1 MARTAL
7 LFAVPALLV
16 ATGWLLLE
24 EGRGAGDTAFWV
36 VVLALLPAL
45 VQPRWARTLAAA
57 LVSLLAIRA
66 ALGVPISDARPF
78 DDRHD
83 FFGPVLG
90 SLKDG
95 VLRFYDVNAPFA
107 PAQEPDMHGVVLI
120 AIFAFCLA
128 LADRKSVV

>member
-16 ATGWLLLE
+16 ATGWLRLE

-36 VVLALLPAL
+36 VLLALLPAF
-45 VQPRWARTLAAA
+45 VRPHWGRALAAV

-66 ALGVPISDARPF
+66 ALGVPVSDARPF

-90 SLKDG
+90 SLEDG
-95 VLRFYDVNAPFA
+95 VLRFWDVNVP
-107 PAQEPDMHGVVLI
+107 
-120 AIFAFCLA
+120 
-128 LADRKSVV
+128 